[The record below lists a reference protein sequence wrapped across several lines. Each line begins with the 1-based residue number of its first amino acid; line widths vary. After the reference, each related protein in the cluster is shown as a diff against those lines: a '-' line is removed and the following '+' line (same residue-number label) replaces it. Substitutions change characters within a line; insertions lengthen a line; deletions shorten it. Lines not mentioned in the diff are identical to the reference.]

1 MSVRGTLA
9 VTDGSEPG
17 HRAPAMA
24 HAEDR
29 GTGRNLAR
37 RVQRLFTDEKGV
49 ACSRVPPG
57 RDAAHA
63 QFLEVSPA
71 GTSTCFADLFSSFP
85 DSLYRRAL

>member
-1 MSVRGTLA
+1 MSARGIPA
-9 VTDGSEPG
+9 VPDGSEPG

-24 HAEDR
+24 HAEHR

-37 RVQRLFTDEKGV
+37 RVERLFTDEKGWR
-49 ACSRVPPG
+49 CSRVPPG
-57 RDAAHA
+57 RDAARA

-71 GTSTCFADLFSSFP
+71 GTSTCSTDLFSSFP

>member
-24 HAEDR
+24 HADHR

-37 RVQRLFTDEKGV
+37 RVEGLFTDEKGV
-49 ACSRVPPG
+49 AVLTSPTGKGRRPRAVPGSVTSRHLHLLRRPLLVVP
-57 RDAAHA
+57 
-63 QFLEVSPA
+63 
-71 GTSTCFADLFSSFP
+71 
-85 DSLYRRAL
+85 